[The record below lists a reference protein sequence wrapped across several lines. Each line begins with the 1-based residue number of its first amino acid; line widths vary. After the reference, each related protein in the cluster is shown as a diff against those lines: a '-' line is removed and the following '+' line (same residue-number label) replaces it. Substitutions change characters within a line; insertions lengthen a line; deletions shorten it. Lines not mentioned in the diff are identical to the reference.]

1 MTYIPKYIL
10 VIILV
15 LVVNI
20 QCSDSKPKQQH
31 WVILDYNHPNSNS
44 RYVRTANRTVN
55 LQEIKV
61 KNGNKI
67 EASATLINNQ
77 SSVKVPINV
86 SLIVEYKSWT
96 QEHPNIYYEYGS
108 SDPFIVT
115 RNSPDIIVV
124 TVVVFVNPDYPA
136 EEDTTDNET
145 VIDNVTITDNAT
157 YTDNATWGDNFIYTV
172 ASTQEQKTVWEDFW
186 DNLSISD
193 NWSYISVG
201 NIDNVSLFCDNTT
214 VVSQIIIQLQNDNIT
229 NWTAACDNV
238 SWVTGGCGQGVELK
252 ATTLSDTRDCRC
264 NIPGDNVTTV
274 RPAIRNRNWGGV
286 GDSCTA
292 PTQSLE
298 VILKK

>member
-10 VIILV
+10 VIIIV

-20 QCSDSKPKQQH
+20 QCSDLDSKHQQ
-31 WVILDYNHPNSNS
+31 WVSLDYNHPNSNS
-44 RYVRTANRTVN
+44 RYVRTANRTVR
-55 LQEIKV
+55 LQEIEV

-96 QEHPNIYYEYGS
+96 QEQPDIYYEYGS
-108 SDPFIVT
+108 SGPFIVT

-124 TVVVFVNPDYPA
+124 TVVVSVNPNYPA
-136 EEDTTDNET
+136 EEDMT
-145 VIDNVTITDNAT
+145 DNVTVIDNAT
-157 YTDNATWGDNFIYTV
+157 YTDNATWGDNFTYNT

-186 DNLSISD
+186 DNLSTSD

-201 NIDNVSLFCDNTT
+201 HIDNMSLFCDNTT
-214 VVSQIIIQLQNDNIT
+214 VVSQIITQLQNDNNT
-229 NWTAACDNV
+229 NWTSACDNV
-238 SWVTGGCGQGVELK
+238 SWVTGGCGQGIELK

-264 NIPGDNVTTV
+264 NNPGDNVTTI
-274 RPAIRNRNWGGV
+274 RPAIKNRNWGGV

>member
-1 MTYIPKYIL
+1 MVKIGVLCVLL
-10 VIILV
+10 VMLFSCEDTKEST
-15 LVVNI
+15 I
-20 QCSDSKPKQQH
+20 QFQYTHGGSSARS
-31 WVILDYNHPNSNS
+31 LL
-44 RYVRTANRTVN
+44 RETAVRHN
-55 LQEIKV
+55 IKV
-61 KNGNKI
+61 EPNIADTDLDSNMSARVEVPVNKPMTVDYKN
-67 EASATLINNQ
+67 
-77 SSVKVPINV
+77 
-86 SLIVEYKSWT
+86 WT
-96 QEHPNIYYEYGS
+96 AEQPEIYYEYGS
-108 SDPFIVT
+108 SDSFIVSH
-115 RNSPDIIVV
+115 NSAS
-124 TVVVFVNPDYPA
+124 TVYITIAISVNSDYPVP
-136 EEDTTDNET
+136 EIVTDNVT

-157 YTDNATWGDNFIYTV
+157 WSDNFTYGV

-214 VVSQIIIQLQNDNIT
+214 VVSQIITQLQNDNAT
-229 NWTAACDNV
+229 NWTAVCDNV

-298 VILKK
+298 VILKN